1 MVPKHFGFGMFC
13 VRFERCCSYFH
24 KVLNPLMGDLRKRG
38 MRGLLYIDDKLTVGL
53 DGQNCLFGLTK

>member
-1 MVPKHFGFGMFC
+1 MF
-13 VRFERCCSYFH
+13 RFEGCCSYFY
-24 KVLNPLMGDLRKRG
+24 KVLNSLMGDLKKRG

>member
-1 MVPKHFGFGMFC
+1 MLLIF
-13 VRFERCCSYFH
+13 
-24 KVLNPLMGDLRKRG
+24 NPLMGDLFRKRG